1 MEFLVVL
8 ACSVVAVCLL
18 RNAMMRVP
26 FNRWRVSG
34 LSRNA
39 YIILDKV

>member
-8 ACSVVAVCLL
+8 ACTIAAVCLL
-18 RNAMMRVP
+18 RNVMLRVP
-26 FNRWRVSG
+26 FNRWRASG